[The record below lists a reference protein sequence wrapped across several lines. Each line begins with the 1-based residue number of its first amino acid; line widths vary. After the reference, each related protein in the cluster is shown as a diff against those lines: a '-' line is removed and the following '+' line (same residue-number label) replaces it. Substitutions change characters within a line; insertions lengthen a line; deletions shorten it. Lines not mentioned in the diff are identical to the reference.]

1 MKKAMIALAGVL
13 SVMLL
18 ASCTKEVEIDGDVD
32 RSDLTNQSY
41 SYILKAEG
49 TVTWTKEFDWSSG
62 TVKDVNKSVSVTSGQ
77 LSWETDASASGN
89 AKEYRLY
96 NVEWKAADDTV
107 SSFGWPIDEIVK
119 YNGKYYADSIADTN
133 EIEITNPESS
143 SFSVKGTYKNGTGDN
158 ATTYT
163 IDVKFSR

>member
-13 SVMLL
+13 SMLML

-32 RSDLTNQSY
+32 RTDVTNQSY
-41 SYILKAEG
+41 EYMLKAEG
-49 TVTWTKEFDWSSG
+49 TVTWTKEFDWRSG
-62 TVKDVNKSVSVTSGQ
+62 TMKDVNKSVSVTSGQ
-77 LSWETDASASGN
+77 ISWETDASASGN
-89 AKEYRLY
+89 AKKYYLD
-96 NVEWKAADDTV
+96 VEWKAADDTT
-107 SSFGWPIDEIVK
+107 SFSWPFYRIVK
-119 YNGKYYADSIADTN
+119 YNNKYYAGSIADTN

-143 SFSVKGTYKNGTGDN
+143 SFSVKGTYKNGTSDN